1 MNMSFLELRSVDVS
15 YDDVP
20 AIRGVSLKIEKG
32 ELVSII
38 GANGAGKTTTI
49 NTISGLLQP
58 RQGQI
63 WFEDQRIDVLSA
75 HRVVDRG
82 IVQIPEGRR
91 LFPLMTVLEN
101 LKIGAYNPCA
111 KADYRSTLQDVFHL
125 LPLLQERRN
134 QIAHTLSGGEQQM
147 LAIGRG
153 LMGKPRLLML
163 DEPSLGLA
171 PMLVKAVFETIKKIN
186 SQGTTVLLVEQN
198 VRHSLEL
205 ARRGYVMENGRITLE
220 GTGQEVLNNTHV
232 KSAYLGI

>member
-1 MNMSFLELRSVDVS
+1 MSFLELKSVEVY

-38 GANGAGKTTTI
+38 GANGAGKTTTL

-58 RQGQI
+58 RPGEI
-63 WFEDQRIDVLSA
+63 WFEDKRIDTLPA
-75 HRVVDRG
+75 HRVADRG

-101 LKIGAYNPCA
+101 LKIGAYSPCA
-111 KADYRSTLQDVFHL
+111 KGDYRSTLQDVFNL
-125 LPLLQERRN
+125 LPLLKERRN

-171 PMLVKAVFETIKKIN
+171 PILVRAVFETVKKIK

-205 ARRGYVMENGRITLE
+205 AHRGYVMENGRITLE
-220 GTGQEVLNNTHV
+220 GTGLEVLNNSHV

>member
-1 MNMSFLELRSVDVS
+1 MNMSFLELKNVDV
-15 YDDVP
+15 YYEDVP

-38 GANGAGKTTTI
+38 GANGAGKTTTL

-58 RQGQI
+58 RPGEI
-63 WFEDQRIDVLSA
+63 WFEDKRIDTLPA
-75 HRVVDRG
+75 HRVAGRG

-101 LKIGAYNPCA
+101 LKIGAYSPCA
-111 KADYRSTLQDVFHL
+111 KGDYRRTLQDVFNL
-125 LPLLQERRN
+125 LPLLKERRN

-171 PMLVKAVFETIKKIN
+171 PILVRAVFETVKKIK

-205 ARRGYVMENGRITLE
+205 AHRGYVMENGRITLE
-220 GTGQEVLNNTHV
+220 GTGLEVLNNSHV